1 MRKLIENG
9 FHKILFIGGS
19 TFYIKKNMA
28 DLVAQH
34 EANKQKM
41 AQADKSLDILVGM
54 TGTMVTKAGEINTE
68 LKDQNQMIDKT
79 NEKMDTADEGIV
91 KVTEKVNKL
100 ANQKSS
106 IVSWIIAALE
116 LIALIIILVI

>member
-1 MRKLIENG
+1 
-9 FHKILFIGGS
+9 
-19 TFYIKKNMA
+19 MA

>member
-1 MRKLIENG
+1 
-9 FHKILFIGGS
+9 
-19 TFYIKKNMA
+19 MA
-28 DLVAQH
+28 DLVAAH

-54 TGTMVTKAGEINTE
+54 TGTMVTKSSEINTE

-106 IVSWIIAALE
+106 IISWVIAALE
-116 LIALIIILVI
+116 LVALIVILVI